1 MKKEKKNTAEQTA
14 AEQTAQAA
22 EPEQQQETKEAE
34 QAAPQEEQA
43 APETEPDL
51 QAAAKAAAEQ
61 MMEALKTADQALKS
75 AKEAEQKAG
84 QWQDQAMR
92 LQAEFDNFRK
102 RSTAEKQA
110 ATEQGESL
118 MIQAILPVIDN
129 LQRAVASVENAEANQ
144 MARGVQMCLDQFFDI
159 FGKKG
164 LEKIQAEGA
173 AFDPNFH
180 HAILQEE
187 TEDEEKKD
195 TVAQVLQDG
204 YLFKEKVIRYATV
217 KVYC

>member
-1 MKKEKKNTAEQTA
+1 MKKEKKNTAEKTA

-22 EPEQQQETKEAE
+22 EPEQQETKEAE
-34 QAAPQEEQA
+34 QAAPKEEQA

-144 MARGVQMCLDQFFDI
+144 MTRGVQMCLDQFFDI

>member
-1 MKKEKKNTAEQTA
+1 MKKEKKNTAEKTA

-22 EPEQQQETKEAE
+22 EPEKQQETKTAE

-204 YLFKEKVIRYATV
+204 YLFNEKVIRYATV